1 MPGCP
6 GKPAATWTVT
16 AEAPDKLPRAKGRA
30 RLGFLA
36 APPGV
41 WEDHGLV
48 FCRDN
53 GRPLY
58 PDYVSKRFRKL
69 AAEAGVPVIK
79 LHEGGR
85 HTGNSLLYDAQVR
98 PDIVKRRVG
107 HTTDEMSQR
116 YNHPEIEA
124 HRDAAEQVRRLVRG
138 HGMSTGVLV
147 AFHSA
152 HISRFCQPVNLTYGL
167 VNLSGAPGART
178 LNPRIKSPLLCH

>member
-1 MPGCP
+1 MVMCGIRRGELCGLRWQDVDLDQGVLTLAKTVIQLG
-6 GKPAATWTVT
+6 GKVIEGEDTKTKASRRVIVLD
-16 AEAPDKLPRAKGRA
+16 AEITELLKEHQKAQRKA
-30 RLGFLA
+30 RRA

-79 LHEGGR
+79 LHEGR
-85 HTGNSLLYDAQVR
+85 HTGNSLLYDAEVR
-98 PDIVKRRVG
+98 PDIVQRRIG
-107 HTTDEMSQR
+107 HTSQAMSQR

-124 HRDAAEQVRRLVRG
+124 HRDAAERVRRLVRG
-138 HGMSTGVLV
+138 TG
-147 AFHSA
+147 
-152 HISRFCQPVNLTYGL
+152 
-167 VNLSGAPGART
+167 
-178 LNPRIKSPLLCH
+178 